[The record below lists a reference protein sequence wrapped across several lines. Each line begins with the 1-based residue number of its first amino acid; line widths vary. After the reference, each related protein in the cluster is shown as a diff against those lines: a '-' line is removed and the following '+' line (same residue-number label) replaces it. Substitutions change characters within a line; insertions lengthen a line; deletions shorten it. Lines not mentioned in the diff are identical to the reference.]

1 MEAST
6 KKPHS
11 TERNQHTPMPQ
22 LQSRT
27 REGFEWTKPNGLQRG
42 LPTIA
47 AISPPTSLGPNT
59 DSFDAIVIGSGY
71 AGLTAARD
79 LTLAGASVMLLE
91 ARDRIGGRTWT
102 SEIDGHKFEMGG
114 TYIHWTQ
121 PNLWREIARYQ
132 MQKDIDAALDM
143 EKGVTK
149 VSVTTPA
156 GSRVMGHD
164 EQVSLPQSALVI
176 LN

>member
-1 MEAST
+1 MS
-6 KKPHS
+6 PS
-11 TERNQHTPMPQ
+11 
-22 LQSRT
+22 QSRT
-27 REGFEWTKPNGLQRG
+27 REGYEWTKSNGLQHG

-47 AISPPTSLGPNT
+47 AISPTTSLQPGI

-71 AGLTAARD
+71 TGLTAARD

-121 PNLWREIARYQ
+121 PNFWREIARYQ
-132 MQKDIDAALDM
+132 MQKSIDAAIDM

-149 VSVTTPA
+149 ISVTTPA
-156 GSRVMGHD
+156 GSRGMSHD
-164 EQVSLPQSALVI
+164 EQVSLPYSAITGLS
-176 LN
+176 